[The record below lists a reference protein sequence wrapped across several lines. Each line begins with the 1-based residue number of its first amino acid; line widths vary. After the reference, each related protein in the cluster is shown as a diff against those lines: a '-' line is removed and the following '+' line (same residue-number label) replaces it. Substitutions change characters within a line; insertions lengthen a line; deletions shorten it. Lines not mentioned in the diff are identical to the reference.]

1 MSFLTELM
9 VVLALIVANGLFAGA
24 EIAIVAIRSTR
35 VHELEN
41 EGGGGPALARL
52 RRNPERFLATVQV
65 GITVVG
71 ATAAAF
77 GGATLAHDIAPLLQ
91 ELFGFSVDTAHS
103 IALALVVIGV
113 SYLSL
118 VLGELVPKSLALK
131 RSERYALLAARPLL
145 WLGRAAAPLVWFL
158 TASSNAILRLFGD
171 RTSFAESQ
179 ISRDE
184 LLSAIDEATDSGE
197 VSARAAD
204 MASRAIDLET
214 LHAGAV
220 MVPRGA
226 IVAIEADASL
236 EDLGAL
242 LDTTDEERFPVRK
255 GEDIIGYVTTRDIAR
270 LLGGRVAGGLSAIIR
285 PVSFVPETARA
296 IALFDRMQVTR
307 VPIAVVVDES
317 GSVEGIVD
325 IDDLAEEVVGS
336 LLVGAPR
343 DETFFAKEEDG
354 SVVVPA
360 SMRIHVANRDLDLD
374 LPTSTRWSTVGGLLL
389 SRLSAM
395 PSPGACVTLDDGTEL
410 EVVETSTRRVLRVRI
425 RPPRPLDRR

>member
-1 MSFLTELM
+1 MSFLTELSI
-9 VVLALIVANGLFAGA
+9 VLALTLANGLFAGA
-24 EIAIVAIRSTR
+24 EIAVVAVRSTR
-35 VHELEN
+35 VGELEN
-41 EGGGGPALARL
+41 ETAGGAALAKL
-52 RRNPERFLATVQV
+52 RRNPERFLATVQI
-65 GITVVG
+65 GITVVS

-77 GGATLAHDIAPLLQ
+77 GGATLARDLAPVLANLG
-91 ELFGFSVDTAHS
+91 LPADTAQS
-103 IALALVVIGV
+103 VALALVVIGV

-145 WLGRAAAPLVWFL
+145 LLGRAAGPLVWFL
-158 TASSNAILRLFGD
+158 TASSNAILRMFGD
-171 RTSFAESQ
+171 RTSFTESQ

-197 VSARAAD
+197 VSPRAAD

-220 MVPRGA
+220 MIPRGA
-226 IVAIEADASL
+226 ILAIESDASV
-236 EDLGAL
+236 EDLAEL
-242 LDTTDEERFPVRK
+242 LDQTDEERFPVRE
-255 GEDIIGYVTTRDIAR
+255 GEDIAGYVTTRDIGR
-270 LLGGRVAGGLSAIIR
+270 LLAGRVDGGFRAIVR
-285 PVSFVPETARA
+285 PVIFVPETARA
-296 IALFDRMQVTR
+296 ISLMERMQSTR

-343 DETFFAKEEDG
+343 DETLFAREEG
-354 SVVVPA
+354 GGVVVPA
-360 SMRIHVANRDLDLD
+360 SLRIHVANRALDLH

-395 PSPGACVTLDDGTEL
+395 PSPGARVNLEDGTEL
-410 EVVETSTRRVLRVRI
+410 EVVETSARRVLRVRI
-425 RPPRPLDRR
+425 LPPSPT